1 MNTAEIATYSDLPQ
15 IDPDEREFISRAIG
29 DYTTIEFVETR
40 DEQTGKKSTSF
51 QPKGVRLLTGDAV
64 GQIPSSDH
72 IVFPNSKRY
81 PKRPMILRKTMHNDS
96 RFAKYVVL
104 RRE

>member
-1 MNTAEIATYSDLPQ
+1 
-15 IDPDEREFISRAIG
+15 
-29 DYTTIEFVETR
+29 
-40 DEQTGKKSTSF
+40 
-51 QPKGVRLLTGDAV
+51 LTGDAV
-64 GQIPSSDH
+64 VQIPSSDH